1 MAIVYFTV
9 EAILEAIYGANC
21 GFAVVRKNS
30 TLVKELV
37 TMLPLYLLLSIL
49 ADPMGTSLGTYQ

>member
-9 EAILEAIYGANC
+9 KAILEAIYGANC

-30 TLVKELV
+30 ALVKELV